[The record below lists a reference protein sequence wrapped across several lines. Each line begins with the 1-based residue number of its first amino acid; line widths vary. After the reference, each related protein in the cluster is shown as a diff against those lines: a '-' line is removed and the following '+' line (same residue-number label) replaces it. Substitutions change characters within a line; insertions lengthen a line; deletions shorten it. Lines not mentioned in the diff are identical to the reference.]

1 MTTAPLTFAVVR
13 EMALE
18 MSCVE
23 SGTAYGAPAVKVNG
37 NLLACVPV
45 NKSAEPDSAAFRID
59 VDLRSSL
66 IQAKPD
72 IYYVTDH
79 YVGYPMVLV
88 RLSKI
93 SRREV
98 RELLGLSWNF
108 VSAKK
113 SARASE
119 AKAKPKLKLKLKL
132 KPKSKPRRRQHT

>member
-1 MTTAPLTFAVVR
+1 MANAPLTFDVVR

-18 MSCVE
+18 MTDVE
-23 SGTAYGAPAVKVNG
+23 PGTAYGAAAVKVNG

-59 VDLRSSL
+59 IDLRRSL

-72 IYYVTDH
+72 IYYVTAH
-79 YVGYPMVLV
+79 YAGYPIVLV

-93 SRREV
+93 SRHEL
-98 RELLGLSWNF
+98 RELLGLSWSF

-113 SARASE
+113 SARAPRL
-119 AKAKPKLKLKLKL
+119 KA
-132 KPKSKPRRRQHT
+132 KSKPRRR

>member
-1 MTTAPLTFAVVR
+1 MAKAPLTFDVVR

-18 MSCVE
+18 MTDVE

-59 VDLRSSL
+59 VDLRSSM
-66 IQAKPD
+66 IEAKPD
-72 IYYVTDH
+72 VYYVTDH
-79 YVGYPMVLV
+79 YVAYPTVLV

-93 SRREV
+93 SRSEL
-98 RELLGLSWNF
+98 RELLGLSWGF

-113 SARASE
+113 SIRASVLP
-119 AKAKPKLKLKLKL
+119 A
-132 KPKSKPRRRQHT
+132 KSKRRRRQQR